1 MAWWTFL
8 LNKSVS
14 GPLNKLELN
23 RQTRR
28 KTNAEQK
35 ILTSQFEREKTTMK
49 KKSKNKTKYNSINAI
64 ACRDLIETESDSV
77 DNNR

>member
-49 KKSKNKTKYNSINAI
+49 KKSKNETKYNSINAI